1 MAEDP
6 DRNLPPEEK
15 TEEAPFDRR
24 GFLRS
29 AALGGGVVGLG
40 GLAGYAVNRMR
51 GGGPKRRDVKPGIG
65 SELTYDVSKFQKTDP
80 ALRRCE
86 EILRFKVGMKAPGN
100 LAVADGAILVCG
112 DAGIRMFSSA
122 GVFQHEIKLEQ
133 QVHALA
139 VRPNH
144 EILAGQGGRIVVLD
158 REGAVLAEW
167 TDFPEGF
174 LPTSIDVTG
183 DEVFVADAGNRVVRR
198 LDASGQT
205 LAVIGKK
212 DPERNVP
219 GFKVPSPYFC
229 ARMAED
235 GLLRVTNP
243 GIHKVEAY
251 TVDGDFEL
259 AWGKTSF
266 GVEGFCGCCNPVSF
280 AVFPDGS
287 FVTGE
292 KGLPRVKLYDSQGE
306 FTGVVAGPEDF
317 PEYLEAVNAG
327 ARSAAGAGI
336 YVAIDSEGQI
346 VVLDV
351 IGGNVRV
358 MTMKEVN
365 DG

>member
-6 DRNLPPEEK
+6 DKNGPADEGAEEP
-15 TEEAPFDRR
+15 PFDRR

-40 GLAGYAVNRMR
+40 GLAGYAVNKMK
-51 GGGPKRRDVKPGIG
+51 GGATKRRAVKPGIG
-65 SELTYDVSKFQKTDP
+65 SEFTYDVSKFQETDP
-80 ALRRCE
+80 ALRRCDE
-86 EILRFKVGMKAPGN
+86 LLRFPAGMEKASN
-100 LAVADGAILVCG
+100 VAVADGAILVCG
-112 DAGIRMFSSA
+112 DAGIRMFSTA
-122 GVFQHEIKLEQ
+122 GVFQREVRLKQ
-133 QVHALA
+133 PVHAVT
-139 VRPNH
+139 VRGTD
-144 EILAGQGGRIVVLD
+144 EILAGQDGRILVLD
-158 REGAVLAEW
+158 ADGAEKAVWDE
-167 TDFPEGF
+167 FPERF
-174 LPTSIDVTG
+174 LPTSIEVAG

-198 LDASGQT
+198 LDATGRT
-205 LAVIGKK
+205 LAVIGEK

-243 GIHKVEAY
+243 GLHKVEAY

-266 GVEGFCGCCNPVSF
+266 AVEGFCGCCNPVSF

-292 KGLPRVKLYDSQGE
+292 KGLPRVKLYDPQGG

-317 PEYLEAVNAG
+317 PEYLDVVNAG
-327 ARSAAGAGI
+327 ARSATGAGI
-336 YVAIDSEGQI
+336 YVAVDAEGRI

-351 IGGNVRV
+351 IGGSVRV